1 MLKESSLVNDMIMLK
16 IFFCVSIY
24 IGMFLLS
31 FYIFTKHDVNNGCN
45 YNESSIIESGILAL
59 FWPIFFPI
67 FIVYTQIPR
76 LFIWLFNKINKDE

>member
-1 MLKESSLVNDMIMLK
+1 MPKESSLVNDMIVLK

-31 FYIFTKHDVNNGCN
+31 FYLFVKHDINNGCI
-45 YNESSIIESGILAL
+45 YTQKDIIGCGMLAL
-59 FWPIFFPI
+59 FWPIFLPV

-76 LFIWLFNKINKDE
+76 LLIWLFNKINKDE